1 VARAAAREFER
12 RGHTVIRF
20 TETDAY
26 GNLGTLRTTSRA
38 SEIIAETKPV
48 RIIVCLRSP
57 FEELPMCEL
66 FAQRLA
72 GVPVETGHE
81 AYERLTGKIFLDER
95 TTLHLLLSHAGLS
108 NRVHGWTKRFVN
120 AVVAAL
126 ALLVALPVMALIA
139 LSIYLT
145 EGGPVLFVQ
154 ERVGLHGRPFRL
166 LKFRSMRVEKGT
178 SSEWERDN
186 DERITPLGRWLRR
199 LHLDELPQFWNILL
213 GDMDLVG
220 PRPHPVSN
228 YELFARSIPY
238 YSLRFLVRPGL
249 TGWAQVRQGYAHDLP
264 GEIEKM
270 RYDLCAIARP
280 SLLRDLCV
288 LVATAKT
295 VLVGHFPLKREA
307 FPAAEKTDR
316 SDRVALARRVFSLQ
330 ALAKRGKLGLP
341 LYPDES
347 MVRASSENPAMA
359 WVRWQRPAQLVA
371 AGLLLFIVAG
381 ALRLTAQTWINTPPT
396 PTVAIAMASGARE
409 PRSPTIV
416 AVTAASDLPS
426 LDSAEATARA
436 AVERYETSNPAVLKS
451 IRAKRIGAESFVD
464 EAKRPHY
471 DAEVRVEIPRG
482 VGKPIRRSYFL
493 TLQYVGS
500 GEWEIERAMFATTY

>member
-1 VARAAAREFER
+1 
-12 RGHTVIRF
+12 
-20 TETDAY
+20 
-26 GNLGTLRTTSRA
+26 
-38 SEIIAETKPV
+38 
-48 RIIVCLRSP
+48 
-57 FEELPMCEL
+57 
-66 FAQRLA
+66 
-72 GVPVETGHE
+72 
-81 AYERLTGKIFLDER
+81 
-95 TTLHLLLSHAGLS
+95 
-108 NRVHGWTKRFVN
+108 
-120 AVVAAL
+120 
-126 ALLVALPVMALIA
+126 
-139 LSIYLT
+139 
-145 EGGPVLFVQ
+145 
-154 ERVGLHGRPFRL
+154 
-166 LKFRSMRVEKGT
+166 MRVEKGT

-186 DERITPLGRWLRR
+186 EKRITPLGRWLRR
-199 LHLDELPQFWNILL
+199 VHLDELPQFWNILL

-238 YSLRFLVRPGL
+238 YSLRSLVRPGL

-295 VLVGHFPLKREA
+295 VLVGHSPLERDA
-307 FPAAEKTDR
+307 FRAAEKTDR
-316 SDRVALARRVFSLQ
+316 SDRVALPFGARRVFSLR

-341 LYPDES
+341 PYRAES

-359 WVRWQRPAQLVA
+359 SVRRWRSARLVA
-371 AGLLLFIVAG
+371 AIVLLFIVAE
-381 ALRLTAQTWINTPPT
+381 ALRLTAQPWINTPPT
-396 PTVAIAMASGARE
+396 PTVAATAMASGARE

-416 AVTAASDLPS
+416 AVTAASDVPS